1 MAFFAKGLIIALAF
15 GVPVG
20 AVGVLCL
27 QRTLSRGF
35 LAGFVTGLGSTAAD
49 VLYATAGIFAASL
62 VSRFLDRCGLAIRC
76 MGSALIF
83 AYGAL
88 TLMKALRNKTQP
100 EIQAETSALNL
111 CSYFLLS
118 LSVALLNPAAFLS
131 FLVVFSTLNIHA
143 ERLMDALAL
152 VGGIFCGT
160 TLWWL
165 LLSGAAHLL
174 RKKMSYQIFRVLTII
189 CGVLM
194 MGFGVGC
201 LLVFPAR

>member
-1 MAFFAKGLIIALAF
+1 MAFFARGLIIALAF

-27 QRTLSRGF
+27 QRTLSHGF

-62 VSRFLDRCGLAIRC
+62 VSRFLDRCGFAIRC

-143 ERLMDALAL
+143 ERPMDALAL

-194 MGFGVGC
+194 VGFGVGC

>member
-1 MAFFAKGLIIALAF
+1 MMLFARGLIIALAF

-62 VSRFLDRCGLAIRC
+62 VSRFLDRCGFAIRC

>member
-1 MAFFAKGLIIALAF
+1 MAFFARGLIIALAF

-62 VSRFLDRCGLAIRC
+62 VSRFLDRCGFAIRC

-100 EIQAETSALNL
+100 EIQAETSTLNL

-152 VGGIFCGT
+152 IGGIFCGT

-165 LLSGAAHLL
+165 LLSSAAHLL

-189 CGVLM
+189 CGILM